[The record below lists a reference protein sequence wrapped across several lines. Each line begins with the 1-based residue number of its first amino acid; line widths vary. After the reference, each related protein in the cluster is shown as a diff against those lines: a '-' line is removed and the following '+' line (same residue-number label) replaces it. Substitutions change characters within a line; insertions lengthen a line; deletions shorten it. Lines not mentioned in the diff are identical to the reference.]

1 MKNIVLWA
9 VIIFGGIFFF
19 KNCKKMVGLN
29 MDVKSVN
36 VPFTGTWS
44 TISKDDRGQQTA
56 FTTRIV
62 SDGKRFRMERQ
73 VQGGAYQA
81 NSDAVMVFDGENIH
95 ERSSAGGSS
104 SRKLSEEEIKKMKI
118 WTLESEGLS
127 KEGRGDTILGRET
140 IHYTYERSPMNAFVE
155 SADVM
160 LDKETGL
167 ILKQVSSIRLRKGDQ
182 VTRTISVECI
192 NLQVGPINESEL
204 STPL

>member
-1 MKNIVLWA
+1 MKNILLWA

-44 TISKDDRGQQTA
+44 SVSKDDRGQQTTL
-56 FTTRIV
+56 TTRIV
-62 SDGKRFRMERQ
+62 SDGKRFRLDRQ

-81 NSDAVMVFDGENIH
+81 NSDQVMVFDGESIH
-95 ERSSAGGSS
+95 VRSSAGGSS
-104 SRKLSEEEIKKMKI
+104 SRKLSEDEIKKMKI
-118 WTLESEGLS
+118 WTLDSDGLS

-140 IHYTYERSPMNAFVE
+140 VHYKFERSPMNAFVE
-155 SADVM
+155 SGDVM
-160 LDKETGL
+160 IDKETGL
-167 ILKQVSSIRLRKGDQ
+167 ILKQVSSIRLGRGDQ
-182 VTRTISVECI
+182 VTRTDTTECT

-204 STPL
+204 TVPL